1 MSTFKTFTTHLLEAE
16 QNKDFYSK
24 DTTIHDLLPAL
35 QILDDQIDK
44 LESKD
49 SEWQAEIALIQK
61 AFNELQSRVVKADFK
76 LGIFIP

>member
-1 MSTFKTFTTHLLEAE
+1 MSFKNFSTYITEGE
-16 QNKDFYSK
+16 QNKDFHTR

-49 SEWQAEIALIQK
+49 SQWQAEISLIQK
-61 AFNELQSRVVKADFK
+61 KFNELQSAVVKADAK

>member
-1 MSTFKTFTTHLLEAE
+1 MSTFKTFTARLFEAE
-16 QNKDFYSK
+16 QNKDFYAK

-49 SEWQAEIALIQK
+49 SKWQAEISLIQK
-61 AFNELQSRVVKADFK
+61 KFNELQSAVVKADAK

>member
-1 MSTFKTFTTHLLEAE
+1 MSFKNFSTYITEGE

-49 SEWQAEIALIQK
+49 SQWQAEISLIQK
-61 AFNELQSRVVKADFK
+61 KFNELQSAVVKADAK